1 MREGLCALPFK
12 MLMECKV
19 NKKCGGCQ
27 LLDKSYEEQLQYKQR
42 RLEALLSRFCKVEK
56 IIGMDNPYHYR
67 NKVQSAFFY
76 DYKRKKNASGVFQS
90 GSGKIIQTDSCLIEN
105 ETADKIVKTVRA
117 LLDSFKLRAYD
128 ERKGVGFLR
137 HVLIRTG
144 YNTGEI
150 MVILVTAKPAFPSK
164 NNFIKALIK
173 AHPEITTVIQN
184 VNPDGI
190 PLTLSSRNITLY
202 GRGYIEDTLCGMK
215 FRISPDSFY
224 QVNPVQCEKLYG
236 KAMEYAALT
245 GKETV
250 FDAYCGTGTIG
261 LIASKSAKQVLG
273 VELNKSAVK
282 DAVANARENGA
293 ENVYFLCG
301 DAGEIIEDMAKEGE
315 KFDAAFLDPPRSG
328 STVKFLNSLVKIKP
342 ERIVYV
348 SCNPET
354 LSRDLDYLTKK
365 RYKVLK
371 IQGVDMFPHTNHIET
386 VVLLKYK

>member
-1 MREGLCALPFK
+1 M
-12 MLMECKV
+12 
-19 NKKCGGCQ
+19 
-27 LLDKSYEEQLQYKQR
+27 SYEEQLQYKQR

-90 GSGKIIQTDSCLIEN
+90 GSGKIIQNDSCLLEN
-105 ETADKIVKTVRA
+105 RTADRIVKTVRE

-128 ERKGVGFLR
+128 ERKDVGFLR
-137 HVLIRTG
+137 HTLVRVG
-144 YNTGEI
+144 FSTGEI
-150 MVILVTAKPAFPSK
+150 MVVLVTAKPAFPSK

-224 QVNPVQCEKLYG
+224 QVNPVQCERLYN
-236 KAMEYAALT
+236 KAMDFANLT
-245 GKETV
+245 GNETV

-282 DAVANARENGA
+282 DAVSNAKANGA
-293 ENVYFLCG
+293 ENIYFLCG

-315 KFDAAFLDPPRSG
+315 KFDVTFLDPPRAG
-328 STVKFLNSLVKIKP
+328 STARFLNSLIKIKP
-342 ERIVYV
+342 EKIVYV

-354 LSRDLDYLTKK
+354 LARDLEYLTDK
-365 RYKVLK
+365 RYKATK
-371 IQGVDMFPHTNHIET
+371 IQGVDMFPHTKHIET
-386 VVLLKYK
+386 VVQLSKR

>member
-1 MREGLCALPFK
+1 